1 MVKVVLLCFI
11 LTRFGSINSSFVSLC
26 QAAEAADSLLPVLG
40 KKKKVWGR
48 AVWIAK
54 LAGSNFPRILC
65 SQALISLW
73 SPEASLQLGTD
84 RQTVQGD

>member
-26 QAAEAADSLLPVLG
+26 QAAAAADSLLPVLG
-40 KKKKVWGR
+40 KKKVWGR

-73 SPEASLQLGTD
+73 SPEASLQLRTD
-84 RQTVQGD
+84 RQTVQGE